1 MSNIG
6 TNALYKSY
14 NRDKDKQPKIGN
26 DRKFVLF
33 LQAILTVLWKRE
45 FINISTT

>member
-1 MSNIG
+1 MSNIDIN
-6 TNALYKSY
+6 TLYKSY
-14 NRDKDKQPKIGN
+14 NGGKDKQPKIDN

-33 LQAILTVLWKRE
+33 LQAILTVLWKKG